1 MSRVDDFRAEALF
14 CSDLQQSDRPDWRL
28 VRDAVHKVSFEVG
41 EVRCAELVAQ
51 EFGDHPDTALDRMRW
66 CRAAVAEA
74 FDLDPAR

>member
-1 MSRVDDFRAEALF
+1 MTAVDDLRVEALF
-14 CSDLQQSDRPDWRL
+14 VFCLQRSDKPDWRL